1 MSYHP
6 RSTLTKLKV
15 LTELNERQY
24 EASVR
29 VAKGNRG
36 SLEAGDELSEANR
49 GDHDRGRR
57 ARRNQLI
64 KPSKLGFVAI
74 IKSLR

>member
-36 SLEAGDELSEANR
+36 PTTISFAKQFDNLFGPSSAKLTEATTIEVDELNVV
-49 GDHDRGRR
+49 
-57 ARRNQLI
+57 N
-64 KPSKLGFVAI
+64 
-74 IKSLR
+74 